1 MHQKD
6 QTYLKYFIIL
16 LFYISY
22 GIGFFLRENIAG
34 GAEQDFENYTWP
46 LINAFRY
53 NFYNTLLN
61 YGTFGEGSLPL
72 FHIINAY
79 FNPFSNNKFL
89 FQGSIALIS
98 VLNVH
103 IFSII
108 IKNKY
113 QLKKVDAY
121 LYSSIFLILP
131 FFRSSAFWGLTENFG
146 WLFLLIS
153 IKYFNDYLKKNFQNE
168 IICIFLICFYSS
180 LALYTRPYIIFFPI
194 FIVLRSI
201 LFSDYN
207 FLKKS
212 FFFYFLMSIPGF
224 FLLYL
229 WDGSITIGPDKRN
242 LLDIYLNPKFIFK
255 NLIIF
260 SSIFFFYTLPFE
272 IGRFFLKF
280 NYLKKSEVF
289 LFFII
294 LAIIFLMYFLNI
306 FNYLKEIKI
315 GGGAL
320 LKLNQVL
327 FNDLYFFLF
336 ISSIGLLKIFNY
348 IYISKE
354 NFFLFIS
361 LLIYCL
367 PYVILQEYFEPL
379 IIILSFTL
387 LNFDYNVA
395 KILKNNKTIIVFV
408 TYFILYYVSSFF
420 YRYSFF

>member
-1 MHQKD
+1 MYRKYSA
-6 QTYLKYFIIL
+6 YLKYFILL
-16 LFYISY
+16 LFYTSY

-34 GAEQDFENYTWP
+34 GAEKDFENYTWP

-79 FNPFSNNKFL
+79 LNPFLSNKFL

-98 VLNVH
+98 ILNIH

-108 IKNKY
+108 IENKY

-146 WLFLLIS
+146 WLFLLLS

-180 LALYTRPYIIFFPI
+180 IALYTRPYLIFFPI
-194 FIVLRSI
+194 FIVLRST

-242 LLDIYLNPKFIFK
+242 LLDIYLNPKFLFK

-280 NYLKKSEVF
+280 NYLKKSQVF

-320 LKLNQVL
+320 LKLNQIL
-327 FNDLYFFLF
+327 FNELYFFLF

-395 KILKNNKTIIVFV
+395 KMLKNNKTIIVFL